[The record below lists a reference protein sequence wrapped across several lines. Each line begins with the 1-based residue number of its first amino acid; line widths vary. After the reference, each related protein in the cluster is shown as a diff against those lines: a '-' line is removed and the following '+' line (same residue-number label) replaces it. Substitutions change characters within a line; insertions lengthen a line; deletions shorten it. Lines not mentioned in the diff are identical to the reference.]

1 MVEAIIPIAM
11 EVAGLDPREPVDA
24 VENRAALLFAGML
37 EGNPFEAVLLE
48 LEDEYALEKI
58 RPNFTID

>member
-1 MVEAIIPIAM
+1 M

-48 LEDEYALEKI
+48 LEDEYALENLQQDTTPGI
-58 RPNFTID
+58 Y

>member
-48 LEDEYALEKI
+48 LEDECS
-58 RPNFTID
+58 

>member
-1 MVEAIIPIAM
+1 M